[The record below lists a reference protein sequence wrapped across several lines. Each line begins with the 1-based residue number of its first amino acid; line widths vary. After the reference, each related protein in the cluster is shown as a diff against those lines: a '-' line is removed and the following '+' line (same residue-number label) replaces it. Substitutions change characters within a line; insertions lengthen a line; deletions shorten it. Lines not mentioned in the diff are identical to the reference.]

1 MAGKKIVYFVSLSS
15 NVPFVLLEA
24 LKKAED
30 QDEIAIF
37 FDLDG
42 ARVLD
47 KRYGTM
53 MERAHGV
60 ELAYLLRAAL
70 DKGIKL
76 YGCQMN
82 VLIAE
87 GLELV
92 DGAELAGVATFLKM
106 AYQADSVL
114 SY

>member
-1 MAGKKIVYFVSLSS
+1 MTNKKLIYFVSLSS
-15 NVPFVLLEA
+15 NVPYVLKEA
-24 LKKAED
+24 LKMVKQNNEVS
-30 QDEIAIF
+30 IF

-47 KRYGTM
+47 KRYLKKM
-53 MERAHGV
+53 NRSHGD
-60 ELAYLLRAAL
+60 LISLLHDAL
-70 DKGIKL
+70 NAGIKL

-82 VLIAE
+82 VLIAD

-92 DGAELAGVATFLKM
+92 DGAELAGVVTFLEL
-106 AYQADSVL
+106 AYQADAVL